1 MTAEHKEVLEEFLDE
16 EHADETG
23 RTGVDGKPDS
33 VYCQWIPNEHGTGL
47 KWDGGE
53 KFYDYVEWLEYLISH
68 FIEPWGYTLNG
79 SVTWTSAIY
88 EPARGTIHVR
98 DNHVSAISEPPQEH
112 RG

>member
-1 MTAEHKEVLEEFLDE
+1 
-16 EHADETG
+16 
-23 RTGVDGKPDS
+23 
-33 VYCQWIPNEHGTGL
+33 
-47 KWDGGE
+47 
-53 KFYDYVEWLEYLISH
+53 VEWLEYLISH